1 MKNSFTVHD
10 LPLSERPRERLSK
23 LGSEALSSQEILAL
37 ILGRGIKGESVIVTA
52 QKLLTK
58 FGNLRNLASASVE
71 ELTQI
76 KGIGPAKAAQIK
88 ATFELGKRLEDS
100 SSEGTKI
107 TVKSPEDA
115 IKAAKSQLKGKKKE
129 HFVVL
134 CLDTRNHLINT
145 HKISI
150 GSLDCSIAHPREVFK
165 EAISSCA
172 ASVIFMHNHPSGDPT
187 PSEDDIKLTKRLV
200 EAGEIIGIDVLDH
213 IIICDRDH
221 LSMKARNLF

>member
-10 LPLSERPRERLSK
+10 LPSSERPRERLLK
-23 LGSEALSSQEILAL
+23 FGSEALSSQEILAL

-52 QKLLTK
+52 QKLLSK
-58 FGNLRNLASASVE
+58 FGNLKNLASASME

-100 SSEGTKI
+100 SNEGAKI

-115 IKAAKSQLKGKKKE
+115 LKAARSQLKGKRKE
-129 HFVVL
+129 HFLVL

-145 HKISI
+145 QEISI

-221 LSMKARNLF
+221 LSMKAKNLF